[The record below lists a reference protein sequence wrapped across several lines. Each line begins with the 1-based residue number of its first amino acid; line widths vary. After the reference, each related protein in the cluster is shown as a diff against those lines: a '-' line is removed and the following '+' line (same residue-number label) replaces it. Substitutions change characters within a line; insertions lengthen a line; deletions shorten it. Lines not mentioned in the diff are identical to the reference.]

1 MNIINLN
8 LNSAVLRGSKQD
20 AYNCF
25 SEALHIL
32 KLAHKL
38 VLSLK
43 SWDSSSNID
52 EEVYS
57 SSQLINCEELL
68 PYLNTPGID
77 LFKLAGLSK
86 IPVLYD
92 RLVRFQSFR
101 DKLVPIL
108 DSVTLAYVTLSVEE
122 RDIIKSYATEILKQL
137 SFFVFFEFN
146 FDAMSLSVQEEREL
160 EINEVVLDYCGQ
172 NGISKDKLLLFMT
185 EIYMQY
191 RPVIPSFDFSE
202 EEKDMFYYRAGLC
215 AYSIIE
221 NMDDLDPMVVKQIID
236 GTVAPEDVV
245 KQILS
250 QNEVKTLDIFQ

>member
-1 MNIINLN
+1 MKIINLE
-8 LNSAVLRGSKQD
+8 LNSSVLRGSKQD
-20 AYNCF
+20 AYNCLKE
-25 SEALHIL
+25 SLHIL
-32 KLAHKL
+32 KLSHRL
-38 VLSLK
+38 VISLK

-52 EEVYS
+52 EEVYT

-86 IPVLYD
+86 VPVLYD
-92 RLVRFQSFR
+92 RLVRFQFFR

-108 DSVTLAYVTLSVEE
+108 DSVTLAYITLSAEE
-122 RDIIKSYATEILKQL
+122 RDIIKKYTVEILKQL
-137 SFFVFFEFN
+137 SFFIFFEFN

-172 NGISKDKLLLFMT
+172 SGISKDKLLLFMT

-191 RPVIPSFDFSE
+191 RPVIPSFDFSD

-221 NMDDLDPMVVKQIID
+221 NMDDLDPQIVRQIID
-236 GTVAPEDVV
+236 GTVSPEEVV
-245 KQILS
+245 RKILS
-250 QNEVKTLDIFQ
+250 QNEVKELDVF